1 MNYNNMNYNKIK
13 YDYIIIGAGISGL
26 YTAYNIKKKSNKT
39 FIILEAN
46 DFIGGR
52 TLEEKFNNQLI
63 KTGAGIVRITDKLL
77 I

>member
-1 MNYNNMNYNKIK
+1 MNYNKIK